1 MLMRWGLWCIV
12 CACLISCGGG
22 GGGGAA
28 GPNPTVSVPAG
39 NNAMPVTVD
48 LGPNGDS
55 VNRLYASVTLCEP
68 GNANNCQTI
77 EQVVVDTGSTG
88 LRLLASALRSDL
100 NLGRLKGSQGL
111 PLLNCIQFVDNTHA
125 WGPVATADIRLGG
138 KTAAAVAVQLM
149 GDTATAA
156 LSGDCA
162 AGEALN
168 TVASLGGNGVLGLGL
183 RRQDCGSG
191 CVASSGNGY
200 YFSCTSA
207 ACTSVQ
213 GSVASLQQQ
222 LSNPAAL
229 FASDNNG
236 LLLDLPAVAAP
247 GAAGL
252 SGALIF
258 GIGTQANNQA
268 LSATLLSTSTNGYLT
283 TVLRGRSLNR
293 SFLDTG
299 SNALFFDSST
309 LARCAGTG
317 RLRFYCPDTAAN
329 FSAQLFGQNGSS
341 KSVNFVVDNAQGL
354 FASPLK
360 AALPTLAGALGD
372 STSFDWGLPFFYGRR
387 VFMGFEGQAT
397 PLGNGP
403 FYAF

>member
-1 MLMRWGLWCIV
+1 MLMHWGLWCVV
-12 CACLISCGGG
+12 CACLLSCGG

-88 LRLLASALRSDL
+88 LRLLASALRPDL
-100 NLGRLKGSQGL
+100 NLGRLQGSQGR

-138 KTAAAVAVQLM
+138 KTAAGVAVQLM

-156 LSGDCA
+156 LSEACA
-162 AGEALN
+162 AGESLN

-183 RRQDCGSG
+183 RPQDCGAG
-191 CVASSGNGY
+191 CVTASGNGY

-207 ACTSVQ
+207 ACTSVR
-213 GSVASLQQQ
+213 GSTASLQQQ

-247 GAAGL
+247 GVAGL
-252 SGALIF
+252 SGALVF
-258 GIGTQANNQA
+258 GIGTQANNQM

-283 TVLRGRSLNR
+283 TVLPNRRLNR

-309 LARCAGTG
+309 LAKCAGTG
-317 RLRFYCPDTAAN
+317 RLRFYCPEAAAN
-329 FSAQLFGQNGSS
+329 FPAQLLGQNGSS
-341 KSVNFVVDNAQGL
+341 KSLDFVVDNAQGL

-360 AALPTLAGALGD
+360 AALPTLAGTLGD
-372 STSFDWGLPFFYGRR
+372 ASSFDWGLPFFYGRR
-387 VFMGFEGQAT
+387 VFMAFEGRAT

>member
-1 MLMRWGLWCIV
+1 MLMRWGLWCV
-12 CACLISCGGG
+12 ACACLLSCG

-341 KSVNFVVDNAQGL
+341 KSVNFIVDNAQGL

>member
-1 MLMRWGLWCIV
+1 MLMRWSLWCVV
-12 CACLISCGGG
+12 CACLLSCGGG
-22 GGGGAA
+22 SSPGS
-28 GPNPTVSVPAG
+28 NPTVPVPAG
-39 NNAMPVTVD
+39 NNAMAVSVD
-48 LGPNGDS
+48 LGPNGNS

-77 EQVVVDTGSTG
+77 ERVIVDTGSTG
-88 LRLLASALRSDL
+88 LRLLASALRPDL
-100 NLGRLKGSQGL
+100 NLSRLQGSQGL

-156 LSGDCA
+156 LSGACA

-183 RRQDCGSG
+183 RRQDCGAG

-268 LSATLLSTSTNGYLT
+268 LSATVLSTSANGYLT
-283 TVLRGRSLNR
+283 TVLQGRSLNR

-299 SNALFFDSST
+299 SNALFFDST
-309 LARCAGTG
+309 LVRCAGTG
-317 RLRFYCPDTAAN
+317 KLRFYCPDTPGN
-329 FSAQLFGQNGSS
+329 FSTQLFGQNGSS

-360 AALPTLAGALGD
+360 AALPSLAGTLGD
-372 STSFDWGLPFFYGRR
+372 AVSFDWGLPFFYGRR
-387 VFMGFEGQAT
+387 VFMGFEGQTT